1 MSCEPTASET
11 AGDRRHRMSMILNA
25 ARVAAAVNIG
35 LLLALLVVWGRT
47 YREIRAPLTLG
58 SMVFAALLLAENVVA
73 LWFYLSPPPMPG
85 AAVRVMM
92 VLQVLETAG
101 IGVLAYVTW
110 Q

>member
-1 MSCEPTASET
+1 MSL
-11 AGDRRHRMSMILNA
+11 ILDA
-25 ARVAAAVNIG
+25 ARIAAALNIV
-35 LLLALLVVWGRT
+35 LLLSLLVLWGRT

-58 SMVFAALLLAENVVA
+58 SMVFASLLLAENVVA

-85 AAVRVMM
+85 LAVQVMM

-101 IGVLAYVTW
+101 IGVLVYVTW